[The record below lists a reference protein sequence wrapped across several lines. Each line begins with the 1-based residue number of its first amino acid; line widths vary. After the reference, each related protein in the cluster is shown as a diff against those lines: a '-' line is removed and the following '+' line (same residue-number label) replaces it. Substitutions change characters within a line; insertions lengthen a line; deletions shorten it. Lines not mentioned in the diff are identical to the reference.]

1 MRPCDI
7 TLILRFRM
15 WLRSL
20 FSRASM
26 EQELDE
32 ELQSHIELKTQEY
45 IAIGLTPANSYGLVA
60 LIGPV
65 SMYWLL
71 VHVSGI
77 PPLEAHMMR
86 SRGSAFEAYRRRVNA
101 FFPGPA
107 RRIPSANRSLS
118 L

>member
-7 TLILRFRM
+7 TLILRFRI

-45 IAIGLTPANSYGLVA
+45 IAIGLTLEEARRTALREFGGFELSKGNCRDTRRANLVHDALQDLRYGLRMLRKFSDFTIVGKA
-60 LIGPV
+60 TN
-65 SMYWLL
+65 SD
-71 VHVSGI
+71 
-77 PPLEAHMMR
+77 
-86 SRGSAFEAYRRRVNA
+86 
-101 FFPGPA
+101 
-107 RRIPSANRSLS
+107 LS
-118 L
+118 